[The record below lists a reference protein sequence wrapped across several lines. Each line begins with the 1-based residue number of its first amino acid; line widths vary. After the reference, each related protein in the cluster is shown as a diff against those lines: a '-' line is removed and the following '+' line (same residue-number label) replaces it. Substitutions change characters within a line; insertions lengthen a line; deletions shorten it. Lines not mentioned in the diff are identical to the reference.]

1 MTDCNKFGGLGDYKR
16 FRVRHGNR
24 AQNVTSN
31 QMQGTIDAFDL
42 TGTPPH
48 RRLGAEALFNAP
60 LTKTEQDIANL

>member
-1 MTDCNKFGGLGDYKR
+1 
-16 FRVRHGNR
+16 
-24 AQNVTSN
+24 
-31 QMQGTIDAFDL
+31 MQGAIVAFDL

>member
-1 MTDCNKFGGLGDYKR
+1 VIAVAPVTS
-16 FRVRHGNR
+16 R
-24 AQNVTSN
+24 ATSN